1 MTTGGRR
8 SAVPLTTALLR
19 QWPLPAPDADGDKES
34 RGRVLVVGGAVRL
47 PGAVVLAATAAL
59 RAGAGKLQIATCRS
73 IATAVGVAV
82 PEALVV
88 SLPETREGGIA
99 PSGASRLSEQ
109 LACTAALLV
118 GPGLVGERA
127 VAGLVTGLLRQV
139 RDATVVV
146 DAAALSP
153 LGADH
158 SLLRD
163 LRGRAVLTPH
173 TGEMAGLLDVEED
186 VVERDAEAVARRAAA
201 DLRAVVALKGAVTYV
216 AAPDGRLW
224 VYDGGDVGLATSGS
238 GDTLAGIIA
247 GLAARGA
254 EPAQAAVWGVYPH
267 GAAGNVLSRRMG
279 GIGFLARE
287 VLDEVPPLMA
297 ALAKA
302 RGTRGR
308 RSAGRPRRAS

>member
-1 MTTGGRR
+1 
-8 SAVPLTTALLR
+8 
-19 QWPLPAPDADGDKES
+19 
-34 RGRVLVVGGAVRL
+34 
-47 PGAVVLAATAAL
+47 VLAATAAL
-59 RAGAGKLQIATCRS
+59 RAGAGKLQVATCRS
-73 IATAVGVAV
+73 IATAVGIAV

-88 SLPETREGGIA
+88 PLPETREGEIA
-99 PSGASRLSEQ
+99 PSGASRVSEQ
-109 LACTAALLV
+109 LAGTAALLV

-254 EPAQAAVWGVYPH
+254 EPAQAAVWGVYLH